1 MSDDTPHTQLSAELT
16 AFVDGLVGEDVSIGE
31 VLDAIADRGF
41 GLILLILAL
50 PAALPLPAPGY
61 ATPFGLMMA
70 LLALQMMRGRRTPW
84 FPERVRARRISR
96 SKLAWTVKNA
106 GVPLRFVEWIIRP
119 RLSGLARNRAFLS
132 LIGFIVLLMSISM
145 SMPIPLTNTAPSFV
159 IFVLAAGI
167 LEEDGLVLLGGLLL
181 APVAA
186 GIAGL
191 AVYFAWTHGL
201 DAVEAHA
208 KPMIKGWLG
217 ME

>member
-1 MSDDTPHTQLSAELT
+1 MSEDISHTQLSAELAT
-16 AFVDGLVGEDVSIGE
+16 FVDGLGGEDVSIGE

-84 FPERVRARRISR
+84 FPERVRNRRISR
-96 SKLAWTVKNA
+96 SKLTWTVKNA

-167 LEEDGLVLLGGLLL
+167 LEEDGLVLLGGVLL

-217 ME
+217 LD

>member
-1 MSDDTPHTQLSAELT
+1 MPEETVHTRLSAELT
-16 AFVDGLVGEDVSIGE
+16 DFVSALTEEEVTVGA
-31 VLDAIADRGF
+31 VLDAIAERGF

-61 ATPFGLMMA
+61 ATPFGIMMG
-70 LLALQMMRGRRTPW
+70 LLAIQMIRGRSTPW
-84 FPERVRARRISR
+84 LPERIRKRTVRK
-96 SKLAWTVKNA
+96 SKLEWTVKNA

-119 RLSGLARNRAFLS
+119 RLSGLARNRAFLA

-181 APVAA
+181 APVAI
-186 GIAGL
+186 GIAAA
-191 AVYFAWTHGL
+191 AVYFAYTYGFE
-201 DAVEAHA
+201 AVESQL
-208 KPMIKGWLG
+208 KPIIKGWLG
-217 ME
+217 VE